1 MFHVIRETS
10 MSVGVSRILT
20 YFLFLLTSLGSK
32 VALILACPGWLLSQT
47 DATFSQKTQNEALR
61 AVVSEW
67 ETRGPMIQKHLKYYS
82 SSQIDRHSVGNKKY
96 CCIVCICNVHRGHK
110 LLGFCLCYPSG
121 TILYCALAGSYKIFF
136 IKY

>member
-32 VALILACPGWLLSQT
+32 VALILACPGWLLSRT

-67 ETRGPMIQKHLKYYS
+67 ETRGPMIQKHLKY
-82 SSQIDRHSVGNKKY
+82 IDSVGNKMY
-96 CCIVCICNVHRGHK
+96 CCIVCICNVYRGHK

-121 TILYCALAGSYKIFF
+121 TILYCALAGSYKIFL
-136 IKY
+136 